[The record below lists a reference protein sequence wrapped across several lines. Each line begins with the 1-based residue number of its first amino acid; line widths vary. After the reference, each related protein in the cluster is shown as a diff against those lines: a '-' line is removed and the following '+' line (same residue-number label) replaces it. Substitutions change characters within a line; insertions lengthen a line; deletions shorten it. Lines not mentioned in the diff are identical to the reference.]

1 MTNNDLAVK
10 IARFLSEN
18 QATTDQRINEIF
30 ENARVMIREGRVPS
44 RQPPIYREGVGWI
57 QAP

>member
-1 MTNNDLAVK
+1 MTNNDLAIK

-30 ENARVMIREGRVPS
+30 ENVRAILKDGPVPS